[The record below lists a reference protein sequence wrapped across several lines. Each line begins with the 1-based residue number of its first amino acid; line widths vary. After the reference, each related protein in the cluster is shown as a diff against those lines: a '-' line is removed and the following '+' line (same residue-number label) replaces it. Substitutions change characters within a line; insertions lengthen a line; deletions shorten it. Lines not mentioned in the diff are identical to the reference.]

1 MKKVINKEL
10 LKKDVRLLE
19 LNNNIYNK
27 LKSNKI
33 ETIGE
38 LCNNTRKEL
47 RSLNFVQNDIQII
60 IAKLQ
65 LKGLDIKGNEY

>member
-1 MKKVINKEL
+1 MKKTINKEIL
-10 LKKDVRLLE
+10 QKDVKVLD
-19 LNNNIYNK
+19 LNNSIYAK
-27 LKSNKI
+27 LKCNKI

-47 RSLNFVQNDIQII
+47 RNLNFVQNDIQII

>member
-1 MKKVINKEL
+1 MKKTMNKEL
-10 LKKDVRLLE
+10 LQKDVKLLE
-19 LNNNIYNK
+19 LDNNIYTK

-38 LCNNTRKEL
+38 LCSNTRKEL
-47 RSLNFVQNDIQII
+47 RNLNFVQNDIQII
-60 IAKLQ
+60 VAKLQ